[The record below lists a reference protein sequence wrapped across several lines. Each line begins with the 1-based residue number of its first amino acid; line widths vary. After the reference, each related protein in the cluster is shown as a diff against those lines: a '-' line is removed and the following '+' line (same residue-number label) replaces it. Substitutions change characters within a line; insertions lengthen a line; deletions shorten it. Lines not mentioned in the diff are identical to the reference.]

1 MILHNFKTPPR
12 QANIARAIVTQSRR
26 PRIAL
31 RELPQTAGGTK
42 NGSALVHHHTPTQSN
57 LKMDPHGVSKIP
69 PGPSSQGN
77 ASQTQSV
84 PIAEELPDL
93 PPAYEASQSR
103 STPSSTA
110 PQPAVGAASAN
121 TSDHTSAKPSGKR
134 SGGGCSKSAR
144 RSAAGGGGCSKSSW
158 WNWGGGCKKS
168 AARRAEAAAAAEAP
182 SGPIMTDKTPAD
194 RKGFLGV

>member
-110 PQPAVGAASAN
+110 PQPAVGAAN
-121 TSDHTSAKPSGKR
+121 TSDPTSAKPSEKR